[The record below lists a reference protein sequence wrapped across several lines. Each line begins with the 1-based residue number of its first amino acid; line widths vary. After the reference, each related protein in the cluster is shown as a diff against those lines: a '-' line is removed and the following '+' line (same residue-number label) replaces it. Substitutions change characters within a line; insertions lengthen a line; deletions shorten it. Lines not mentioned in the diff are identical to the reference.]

1 MRAARAAVAD
11 ERRALALPRGKAATR
26 AQGAAATRLTTT
38 LKLINVTERSE
49 AVSGLADLRTTQS
62 RAWMMTLTAF
72 FSGLALL
79 GGLFALLRVIRRR
92 ARAGADAQLAHLEK
106 AATTDPLTG
115 LRNRR
120 TFEEDLAKA
129 LSKGRVCLVML
140 DLDDLKNTNER
151 LGHAVGDE
159 RIRAVSAALRS
170 ADAAALGYRLGGDE
184 FAAILAGLGADAGH
198 RFAHRVQDGMR
209 LQHGGDEPSV
219 AVGVAV
225 GEMRT
230 PTDEL
235 VRRADTALLAAKRMS
250 SQIRVHS
257 PELDI
262 TALPTIGGGR
272 RQDVLAASL
281 AAAVDAK
288 DGDGYD
294 HSGTVAELAG
304 AIAELLGLPR
314 EQVVQV
320 RTAGLLHDV
329 GYLDVDDQIFAKGEP
344 PSDAEWDEI
353 ASHAERGA
361 RILARCGFGDIATWV
376 RHHHERV
383 DGEGYPDG
391 FAGEAI
397 PLESRILHVAD
408 AYEAMTRGHSYQPV
422 MTAEAAMA
430 ELERLAGSQFDL
442 QCVAALRRVAGRLSA
457 DASRP

>member
-1 MRAARAAVAD
+1 
-11 ERRALALPRGKAATR
+11 
-26 AQGAAATRLTTT
+26 
-38 LKLINVTERSE
+38 
-49 AVSGLADLRTTQS
+49 
-62 RAWMMTLTAF
+62 
-72 FSGLALL
+72 
-79 GGLFALLRVIRRR
+79 
-92 ARAGADAQLAHLEK
+92 
-106 AATTDPLTG
+106 
-115 LRNRR
+115 
-120 TFEEDLAKA
+120 
-129 LSKGRVCLVML
+129 
-140 DLDDLKNTNER
+140 
-151 LGHAVGDE
+151 
-159 RIRAVSAALRS
+159 
-170 ADAAALGYRLGGDE
+170 
-184 FAAILAGLGADAGH
+184 
-198 RFAHRVQDGMR
+198 MR

-320 RTAGLLHDV
+320 RMAGLLHDV

-361 RILARCGFGDIATWV
+361 RILARCGFGEIATWV

-442 QCVAALRRVAGRLSA
+442 QCVAALRRSTAVAQA
-457 DASRP
+457 A